1 MSTLASS
8 LQCTPLTTTLPKP
21 LMAPME
27 KLPAA
32 AVGLGEPPAGVDEPA
47 AGLDESPPPPPPQ
60 PATKTSASIASH
72 KRFSKTFIMFIS
84 KFK

>member
-1 MSTLASS
+1 
-8 LQCTPLTTTLPKP
+8 
-21 LMAPME
+21 ME

-32 AVGLGEPPAGVDEPA
+32 AVGLDEPPAGVDEPPAGVDEPA

>member
-1 MSTLASS
+1 
-8 LQCTPLTTTLPKP
+8 
-21 LMAPME
+21 ME

-32 AVGLGEPPAGVDEPA
+32 AAVGLDEPPAGVDEPP
-47 AGLDESPPPPPPQ
+47 AGLDESPPPPPPPQ